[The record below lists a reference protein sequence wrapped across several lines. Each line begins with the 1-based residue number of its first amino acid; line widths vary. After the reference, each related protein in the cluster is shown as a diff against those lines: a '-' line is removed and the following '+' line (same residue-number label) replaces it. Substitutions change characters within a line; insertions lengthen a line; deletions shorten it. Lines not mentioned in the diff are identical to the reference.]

1 MAIWPESRKVFK
13 ILDDRQ
19 SGISINFT
27 NRLILAK
34 PNDLMS
40 IKNGQAIVKCFM
52 DLKSS
57 IWFTLG
63 SEEETMFC
71 GT

>member
-1 MAIWPESRKVFK
+1 
-13 ILDDRQ
+13 
-19 SGISINFT
+19 
-27 NRLILAK
+27 
-34 PNDLMS
+34 MS
-40 IKNGQAIVKCFM
+40 IKNSQAILKHFI

-71 GT
+71 DTNYFSSTAGQGFQNTKWPAVRRCFQQISPIN